1 VSSGAGGA
9 RVSSMPPAGASY
21 PPDTLRGQ
29 EGAGEP
35 AADFGAVASTL
46 HQIEQPDVHG
56 RHPTCRS
63 THLGAVRCR
72 SAAHRPRR
80 TPRRSRSTALTR
92 RSPRGR
98 DLAARYGRELEA
110 IASRLLDRLPGKPP
124 QALPPQEHGSASGG
138 PSARRGGPDVGM
150 AVVAWSPC
158 PHLGQCPR
166 VRCQLSGVRLGDV
179 RASGVRVSGVHWPGC
194 PASVSARSASP
205 SASVVSAP
213 GDFVERVGASDG
225 HTARAMGLAALPYPR
240 IARAT
245 SPSQRRGL

>member
-1 VSSGAGGA
+1 MFVSSGAGGA

-29 EGAGEP
+29 EGAGSPPRTRRRGVHTSPDRAARRSRPPPRHAEVHILEP
-35 AADFGAVASTL
+35 SVVD
-46 HQIEQPDVHG
+46 QQ
-56 RHPTCRS
+56 R
-63 THLGAVRCR
+63 
-72 SAAHRPRR
+72 RPRR

-213 GDFVERVGASDG
+213 VTSWSASVRR
-225 HTARAMGLAALPYPR
+225 TATRPGPWVWPPCR
-240 IARAT
+240 TRE
-245 SPSQRRGL
+245 